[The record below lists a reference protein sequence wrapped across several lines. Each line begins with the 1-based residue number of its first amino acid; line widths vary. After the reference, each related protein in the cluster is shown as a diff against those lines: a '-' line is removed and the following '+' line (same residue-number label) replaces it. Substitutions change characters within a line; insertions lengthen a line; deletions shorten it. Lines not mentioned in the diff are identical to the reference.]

1 MHLSILCWRIPWRAR
16 VFAVPILL
24 VSMMMNWDDESWR
37 SMNVGAVWSEHNI
50 RVAALGA
57 RTA

>member
-24 VSMMMNWDDESWR
+24 VSMLMNWYDESWR
-37 SMNVGAVWSEHNI
+37 SMNVGAVGSELNI
-50 RVAALGA
+50 LAAALGA
-57 RTA
+57 RTV

>member
-24 VSMMMNWDDESWR
+24 VSTMMNWDDESWR
-37 SMNVGAVWSEHNI
+37 SMNIGAVGL
-50 RVAALGA
+50 ALY
-57 RTA
+57 RTV